1 MDFEKALEE
10 IIECGKEETAEQWL
24 DKIYGEYGVVP
35 LIFQRMAK
43 RPEIL
48 LSHLLYKS
56 TIAETSS
63 IDPKYV
69 ELISLAVSA
78 ALNCKHCVEH
88 HYRGAL
94 TKGAT
99 RDEIL
104 ETILLAGS
112 LAQASV
118 LADAYRIIDTD
129 ENSCDDGS
137 CDTNGFQLTDI
148 LKK

>member
-1 MDFEKALEE
+1 MDFEKVLEE
-10 IIECGKEETAEQWL
+10 IVASGKENAAEEWL
-24 DKIYGEYGVVP
+24 EKIHDEYGAVP

-56 TIAETSS
+56 TITETSS

-78 ALNCKHCVEH
+78 ALNCKHCVVY

-129 ENSCDDGS
+129 ANSCADGS
-137 CDTNGFQLTDI
+137 CDTNGFQYKGAV
-148 LKK
+148 KK